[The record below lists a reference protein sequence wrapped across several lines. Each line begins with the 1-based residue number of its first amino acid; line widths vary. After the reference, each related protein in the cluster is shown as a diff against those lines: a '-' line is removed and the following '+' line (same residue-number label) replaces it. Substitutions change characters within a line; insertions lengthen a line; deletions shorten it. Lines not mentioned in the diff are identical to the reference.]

1 MYEDNPTIE
10 HIVSQIIDYAKDTAG
25 PDFITK
31 VNTVM
36 NLVNL
41 SVITKFKR
49 YHDAQT
55 RDSKAHFDGFWEVRG
70 NWGRIDTFRKEHT
83 RK

>member
-10 HIVSQIIDYAKDTAG
+10 HIVSQIVDYAQDTAG
-25 PDFITK
+25 TDLVIK
-31 VNTVM
+31 VNAVM

-49 YHDAQT
+49 YRESQR
-55 RDSKAHFDGFWEVRG
+55 RDPKAHLDGFWEVRG
-70 NWGRIDTFRKEHT
+70 H
-83 RK
+83 

>member
-31 VNTVM
+31 VNAVM

-49 YHDAQT
+49 YRDAQR
-55 RDSKAHFDGFWEVRG
+55 RDPKTHFDRFWGIRA
-70 NWGRIDTFRKEHT
+70 D
-83 RK
+83 